1 LPTPILVVGLKEN
14 NGFEPNQ
21 KGLCGMSDNIEISG
35 KQRGFQ
41 YQIWLMLLIVGG
53 VILAGFIMVPKTE
66 QQRQQM
72 IALLGTTNIGELV
85 KPTLDFS
92 PVLSELEATEK
103 PKWKVVTVGGVGCD
117 DVCEAMLVNSR
128 QVHMLLGKST
138 GRVERVYLPNLE
150 AMDAEQIALLKM
162 VHPFL
167 IILPTNADDFAQV
180 VAGSSA
186 EWDMKETRHFVVTPD
201 QKSILYYTKEK
212 DGDGLLDDLKHLL
225 KYSPDR

>member
-1 LPTPILVVGLKEN
+1 MSEN
-14 NGFEPNQ
+14 T
-21 KGLCGMSDNIEISG
+21 EISAR
-35 KQRGFQ
+35 QRGFQ

-72 IALLGTTNIGELV
+72 ISLLGTTNIGELV

-92 PVLSELEATEK
+92 SVLSELEETEK

-117 DVCEAMLVNSR
+117 AVCESMLFSSR

-138 GRVERVYLPNLE
+138 RRVERVYLPDM
-150 AMDAEQIALLKM
+150 ATMDSEQIANLKM

-167 IILPTNADDFAQV
+167 TILPVKAADFAQV
-180 VAGSSA
+180 IAGSSA
-186 EWDMKETRHFVVTPD
+186 DWNMQESRHFVVTPD
-201 QKSILYYTKEK
+201 QKSILYHTQEQ

>member
-1 LPTPILVVGLKEN
+1 MSEN
-14 NGFEPNQ
+14 T
-21 KGLCGMSDNIEISG
+21 EISAR
-35 KQRGFQ
+35 QRGFQ

-72 IALLGTTNIGELV
+72 ISLLGTTNIGELV

-92 PVLSELEATEK
+92 WVLSELEETEK

-117 DVCEAMLVNSR
+117 AVCESMLFNSR

-138 GRVERVYLPNLE
+138 RRVERVYLPDM
-150 AMDAEQIALLKM
+150 ATMDSEQIANLKM

-167 IILPTNADDFAQV
+167 TILPVKAADFAQV
-180 VAGSSA
+180 IAGSSA
-186 EWDMKETRHFVVTPD
+186 DWNMQESRHFVVTPD
-201 QKSILYYTKEK
+201 QKSILYHTQEQ

>member
-1 LPTPILVVGLKEN
+1 MNEQSKITP
-14 NGFEPNQ
+14 
-21 KGLCGMSDNIEISG
+21 

-66 QQRQQM
+66 QQRQEM
-72 IALLGTTNIGELV
+72 ISMLGTTNVGELV
-85 KPTLDFS
+85 RPTLDFTS
-92 PVLSELEATEK
+92 VLESLESEGR
-103 PKWKVVTVGGVGCD
+103 PKWKVVTTGGNGCD
-117 DVCEAMLVNSR
+117 SVCEEMLFSSR

-138 GRVERVYLPNLE
+138 GRVERIFLPDMDTINSQRIEELE
-150 AMDAEQIALLKM
+150 M

-167 IILPTNADDFAQV
+167 TILPIKADMIAQV

-186 EWDMKETRHFVVTPD
+186 DWDMLEPRHFVMTPD
-201 QKSILYYTKEK
+201 QQGILYYTKEH
-212 DGDGLLDDLKHLL
+212 DGNGLLDDLKHLL